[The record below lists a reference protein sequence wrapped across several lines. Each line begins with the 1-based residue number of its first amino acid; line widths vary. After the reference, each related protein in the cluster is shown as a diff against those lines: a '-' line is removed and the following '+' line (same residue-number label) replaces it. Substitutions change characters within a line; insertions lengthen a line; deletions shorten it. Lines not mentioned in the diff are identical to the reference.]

1 MVELVVDSG
10 RQHLEGPIGDLKKLI
25 IQEFTGNGQPA
36 DAAFIIA
43 YLDSHVAPLRT
54 HRRPVGNEHF
64 THASSAASNVNT
76 AVEPPAMRSAQCA
89 SGNVQHAFGALA
101 HNQPSRVKS
110 VGRSNVLADLAG
122 AVDDGSGPV
131 GRGTGVPILGVLPV
145 AFPGERLSR

>member
-54 HRRPVGNEHF
+54 HCRPVGNEHF
-64 THASSAASNVNT
+64 THASSAASNINT

-122 AVDDGSGPV
+122 AVDDDSGTIS
-131 GRGTGVPILGVLPV
+131 RNSRVPIPGVLPV